1 MALEKTPDEHP
12 NADLVRRAHQ
22 SFKSGDPDAWREFF
36 AEDILWTV
44 TGEGEASGVT
54 RGFSGVMKNFGA
66 IMEWTNGTY
75 NAIPVDYLGTDDF
88 AFAMARA
95 TATRPDGRELDV
107 PEYVAFKVRDG
118 KLVEAMHVALDEEA
132 WDAFFAPAPVEVA
145 TAP

>member
-1 MALEKTPDEHP
+1 MALEKYDGEHP

-22 SFKSGDPDAWREFF
+22 SFKSGDPEAWKEFF
-36 AEDILWTV
+36 AEDIVWTV

-54 RGFSGVMKNFGA
+54 HGFPGVMKNFMD
-66 IMEWTNGTY
+66 IMEWTGGTY
-75 NAIPVDYLGTDDF
+75 NAVPVDYLGTDHF

-95 TATRPDGRELDV
+95 QAKRPDGRTMDM

-118 KLVEAMHVALDEEA
+118 KLVEAMHVAQDEQA
-132 WDAFFAPAPVEVA
+132 WDDFFAPAPVDVA